1 VKYKA
6 ISENHLYGKAY
17 ARGKK
22 VVGRYTVV
30 YILPD
35 YTANKLMKAHP
46 LKLKVNRIGLTVTKK
61 IGNACVR
68 SRVKRIIREAY
79 RLTDRNYGIRTGYL
93 IVIVARAAAVEMKTG
108 DIESDL
114 VKAFDKFGLINVK
127 TKND

>member
-1 VKYKA
+1 VKYRA
-6 ISENHLYGKAY
+6 ISENHLYVKAY

-22 VVGRYTVV
+22 AVGRYIVIYT
-30 YILPD
+30 LPD

-46 LKLKVNRIGLTVTKK
+46 MKLRVNRIGLTVTKK

-79 RLTDRNYGIRTGYL
+79 RLTDRTYGIRTGYL
-93 IVIVARAAAVEMKTG
+93 IVIVARAAAVNVKTG

-114 VKAFDKFGLINVK
+114 RRLLPKLGMI
-127 TKND
+127 KND

>member
-1 VKYKA
+1 MKYRA
-6 ISENHLYGKAY
+6 ISENHLYVKAY

-22 VVGRYTVV
+22 AVGRYIVIYT
-30 YILPD
+30 LPD

-46 LKLKVNRIGLTVTKK
+46 MKLRVNRIGLTVTKK

-79 RLTDRNYGIRTGYL
+79 RLTDRTYGIRTGYL
-93 IVIVARAAAVEMKTG
+93 IVIVARAAAVNVKTG

-114 VKAFDKFGLINVK
+114 RRLLPKLGMI
-127 TKND
+127 KND

>member
-1 VKYKA
+1 MKYRA
-6 ISENHLYGKAY
+6 ISENHLYVKAY

-22 VVGRYTVV
+22 AVGRYIVI

-46 LKLKVNRIGLTVTKK
+46 MKLRVNRIGLTVTKK

-79 RLTDRNYGIRTGYL
+79 RLTDKQYGIRTGYL
-93 IVIVARAAAVEMKTG
+93 IVIVARAAAVDVKTG
-108 DIESDL
+108 DIESDFRRL
-114 VKAFDKFGLINVK
+114 LPKLDMIKK
-127 TKND
+127 